1 MNNLIVALASVG
13 KLLCRPLYP
22 TRIYGERRFENK
34 KCLYVANHLSGWDPV
49 IFTMWTHGFKSFVY
63 KAEFENVA
71 FLRWVFD
78 GLECI
83 PVHRGEADLNATKMI
98 LRQLNADKGVVLFP
112 EGTRN
117 PNVDCLQTFH
127 TGAALFAIKTKSSI
141 RPFYIWDKTQIFRR
155 NYIIVGEEFTLDEF
169 YDKPITKNLLE
180 EATEVI
186 KKKVDELRVRL
197 NVILQAKKVKRR
209 KRTEKEIRKI
219 QEYNSRQ
226 KQFVVNVQERVEAER
241 NENGDDR

>member
-127 TGAALFAIKTKSSI
+127 TGAALFAIKTKSPI

-155 NYIIVGEEFTLDEF
+155 NYIIVGEEFALDEF

-197 NVILQAKKVKRR
+197 NVILQTKKVKRR

>member
-1 MNNLIVALASVG
+1 MNNIIVALASVG

-127 TGAALFAIKTKSSI
+127 TGAALFAIKTKSPI

-197 NVILQAKKVKRR
+197 NVILQTKKVKRR